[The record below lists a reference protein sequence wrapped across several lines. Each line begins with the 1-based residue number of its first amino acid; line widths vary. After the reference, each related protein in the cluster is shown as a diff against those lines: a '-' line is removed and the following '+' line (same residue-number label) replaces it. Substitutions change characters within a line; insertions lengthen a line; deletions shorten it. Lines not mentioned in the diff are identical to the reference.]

1 MTTPDDVRDARAL
14 RRRHKHE
21 RQAVIFGV
29 LIASLAV
36 TGLASVAVYTGTI
49 DPPFDRGF
57 STRDVLQDEALAQP
71 CIPDGTLPVAY
82 NEISVNVL
90 NATDQGGL
98 ASTTS
103 TSLAERGFVV
113 ATTGNTEVVVE
124 GIRISFGAASLG
136 AAYTLAAQF
145 EGADLYYDAREDASV
160 DVILG
165 SSFEALKAPE
175 AVALDPTIPLV
186 SREGCVAID
195 QIAPQP
201 LATVAPTEEPPVE
214 EVPAG

>member
-36 TGLASVAVYTGTI
+36 TGLAAVAVYTGTI

-57 STRDVLQDEALAQP
+57 SSKDVIQDEVLAQP
-71 CIPDGTLPVAY
+71 CLPEGTFPVAY
-82 NEISVNVL
+82 NSISVNVL

-103 TSLAERGFVV
+103 ASLAERGFTV
-113 ATTGNTEVVVE
+113 ATTGNTKVVVE
-124 GIRISFGAASLG
+124 GIRISFGSASLG

-165 SSFEALKAPE
+165 SSFEGLKAPE
-175 AVALDPTIPLV
+175 AVQLDPTIPMV
-186 SREGCVAID
+186 SREGCVAMD
-195 QIAPQP
+195 QINPQP
-201 LATVAPTEEPPVE
+201 LPTVPPTEEPVE

>member
-36 TGLASVAVYTGTI
+36 TGLAAVAVYTGTI

-57 STRDVLQDEALAQP
+57 SSKDVLQDEVLAQP
-71 CIPDGTLPVAY
+71 CIPEGTFPVAY
-82 NEISVNVL
+82 NAIAVNVL

-103 TSLAERGFVV
+103 TALTERGFTV
-113 ATTGNTEVVVE
+113 ATTGNTQVVVE
-124 GIRISFGAASLG
+124 GIRIAFGSASLG
-136 AAYTLAAQF
+136 SAYTLAAHF

-175 AVALDPTIPLV
+175 AVALDPTIPMV
-186 SREGCVAID
+186 SREGCIAID

-201 LATVAPTEEPPVE
+201 IATVAPTEEPPAE
-214 EVPAG
+214 EAPAG